1 MSDAPQCHA
10 EVPRRSQTVTTQP
23 LVRTERSLLQ
33 AHKRCSRPMMS
44 PELLSI
50 LRCPKCKG
58 LLHQQT
64 APVALACPA
73 CQLAFS
79 VDDGIPNM
87 LIEDARP
94 LAESAAP

>member
-1 MSDAPQCHA
+1 
-10 EVPRRSQTVTTQP
+10 
-23 LVRTERSLLQ
+23 
-33 AHKRCSRPMMS
+33 MMS

-58 LLHQQT
+58 LLHEQT

-73 CQLAFS
+73 CKLTFS

-94 LAESAAP
+94 LAESAAQ

>member
-1 MSDAPQCHA
+1 MI
-10 EVPRRSQTVTTQP
+10 
-23 LVRTERSLLQ
+23 
-33 AHKRCSRPMMS
+33 S

-58 LLHQQT
+58 VLREGQAQLT
-64 APVALACPA
+64 CSACK
-73 CQLAFS
+73 LVFS

-94 LAESAAP
+94 IAGAEAQ

>member
-1 MSDAPQCHA
+1 
-10 EVPRRSQTVTTQP
+10 
-23 LVRTERSLLQ
+23 
-33 AHKRCSRPMMS
+33 MMS
-44 PELLSI
+44 PELLST

-58 LLHQQT
+58 LLPEQA

-73 CQLAFS
+73 CKLTFS

>member
-1 MSDAPQCHA
+1 
-10 EVPRRSQTVTTQP
+10 
-23 LVRTERSLLQ
+23 
-33 AHKRCSRPMMS
+33 MMS

-58 LLHQQT
+58 VLQ
-64 APVALACPA
+64 AEPAALTCMS
-73 CQLAFS
+73 CKLIFS

-94 LAESAAP
+94 LVASEAR